1 MKLKAK
7 NIIYQSATWIK
18 GHWILSI
25 IIVIGLLFA
34 SYYLYQR
41 TLTEE
46 EELTFIHPQR
56 ENLIK
61 TLDVSGLV
69 DADEKARLRFVVG
82 GKVVYVGA
90 QEGDVVKKW
99 QTIATIDQA
108 TLNKQLQQDLNNYMK
123 ERWDWEETRDD
134 IEYRTLDTT
143 ERRSVDKE
151 QWDLENQVLN
161 VEIRDIAIKNTVLS
175 APFDGVLT
183 VSPTAVAGV
192 QLLASDYF
200 EIVNPESLQFI
211 AEVDEADIA
220 MVKPGQEATITLD
233 AYPDQEYNTYVD
245 YVAYTSSQSTSGTVF
260 RVKLPLNHL
269 GGIELFRLGMNGD
282 ISIFLDER
290 TDVITVPIIATKTRD
305 GKILVDVKQPD
316 GSTTEQEIQV
326 GLETDEKYEV
336 LGGITEAD
344 EILLPE

>member
-1 MKLKAK
+1 MKAK
-7 NIIYQSATWIK
+7 VKRVIK
-18 GHWILSI
+18 TPFIWAKEHWLLSLLIL
-25 IIVIGLLFA
+25 IGLLA
-34 SYYLYQR
+34 VGYYLYQR
-41 TLTEE
+41 TLTDEA
-46 EELTFIHPQR
+46 ELTFINPQR
-56 ENLIK
+56 ENLVK
-61 TLDVSGLV
+61 TLEVSGLV
-69 DADEKARLRFVVG
+69 DASEKARLRFIVG

-90 QEGDVVKKW
+90 EEGDTVKKW

-123 ERWDWEETRDD
+123 ERWDWEETRDNIKD
-134 IEYRTLDTT
+134 RAIDTT

-161 VEIRDIAIKNTVLS
+161 VEIRDIAINNTVLS

-183 VSPTAVAGV
+183 VAPTAVAGV

-200 EIVNPESLQFI
+200 EIVNPDSLQFL
-211 AEVDEADIA
+211 AEVDEADISL
-220 MVKPGQEATITLD
+220 VKPGQQATITLD
-233 AYPDQEYNTYVD
+233 AYPDQEYETWVD

-260 RVKLPLNHL
+260 RVKFPINHL

-282 ISIFLDER
+282 INIFLDER
-290 TDVITVPIIATKTRD
+290 TDVITVPIIATKARD
-305 GKILVDVKQPD
+305 GKVLVDVKQPD
-316 GSTTEQEIQV
+316 GTTSEREIQV
-326 GLETDEKYEV
+326 GMETDEKYEV